1 MGLFSK
7 LLIAYPYN
15 ADILHAEAKKD
26 IPPLY
31 RGAVWAV
38 LLNVIK
44 DEVEDEFSRLNIVSE
59 HVSDRQLQV
68 DIPRCHQ
75 VYFYNFINIISK
87 KKRFVLINNR

>member
-7 LLIAYPYN
+7 LLAAYPYN
-15 ADILHAEAKKD
+15 ADILRAEAKKD

-31 RGAVWAV
+31 RSAVWAA
-38 LLNVIK
+38 LLNVFK
-44 DEVEDEFSRLNIVSE
+44 DEIQDEFCRLNTFSE

-75 VYFYNFINIISK
+75 VLS
-87 KKRFVLINNR
+87 INNYLR